1 MAKSRNNALEFSSAG
16 SVILKKGTTD
26 TSAGS
31 IVINAADGATAGSFG
46 AIQFLKDSTL
56 SALTATNVENSA
68 DLLTSFGAGTIIYG
82 NFTSVTISGGL
93 VQLHKV

>member
-1 MAKSRNNALEFSSAG
+1 MASSRNNALEFSS
-16 SVILKKGTTD
+16 V
-26 TSAGS
+26 GS

-56 SALTATNVENSA
+56 SALTATNVTNSA

>member
-1 MAKSRNNALEFSSAG
+1 MAKSRNNALEFR
-16 SVILKKGTTD
+16 
-26 TSAGS
+26 SAGS
-31 IVINAADGATAGSFG
+31 IVINAADGATAGKFG

-56 SALTATNVENSA
+56 SALTATNVTNSA

-82 NFTSVTISGGL
+82 NFTSVTVSGAASL

>member
-16 SVILKKGTTD
+16 S
-26 TSAGS
+26 
-31 IVINAADGATAGSFG
+31 IVINAADGATAGTFG

-56 SALTATNVENSA
+56 SALTATYVENSA

-82 NFTSVTISGGL
+82 NFTSVTVSGAASL

>member
-1 MAKSRNNALEFSSAG
+1 MASSRNNALEFSSAG
-16 SVILKKGTTD
+16 S
-26 TSAGS
+26 
-31 IVINAADGATAGSFG
+31 IVINAADGETVGSFG

-56 SALTATNVENSA
+56 SALTATNVTNSA

-82 NFTSVTISGGL
+82 NFTSVTVSGAASL

>member
-1 MAKSRNNALEFSSAG
+1 MARSRNNALEFS
-16 SVILKKGTTD
+16 
-26 TSAGS
+26 SAGS

-46 AIQFLKDSTL
+46 AIQILKDSTL
-56 SALTATNVENSA
+56 SALTATNVTNSA

-82 NFTSVTISGGL
+82 NFTSVTISAGL

>member
-1 MAKSRNNALEFSSAG
+1 MASSRNNALEFSSVG
-16 SVILKKGTTD
+16 SV
-26 TSAGS
+26 
-31 IVINAADGATAGSFG
+31 VINAGDGFVEGSFG

-56 SALTATNVENSA
+56 GSLTATNVTNPG

-82 NFTSVTISGGL
+82 NFTGVLVSGAGSL